1 MRRKLG
7 RRFTWLWSAYAV
19 STLGTYFAFNAF
31 SLILIRVLHAG
42 PAEVAALSASGAA
55 VGALVAV
62 PLGPWVEFR
71 RKRPVMIAMD
81 LVRCGA
87 LLTIP
92 VAYGFGV
99 LSFAQ
104 MLGVSIAVGAADIT
118 FTAASGAFLKSV
130 VAREDLLIANGR
142 FESAQWSA
150 IVLGPPLGG
159 AAFALLG
166 PVTTVVVDAASY
178 LFSALGIR
186 AIGGREASSARER
199 SAGLRAADLLAGW
212 RHILGSQALRPLFFN
227 GAAVNALIMA
237 GEPLFSVLM
246 LGKLGFPPWEFGLA
260 FAVPCLGG
268 LVGSRLA
275 PRMVARYGR
284 ATVLRTSGSLRAV
297 WPIGLAFMQRGVP
310 GLLLV
315 IVVQLGLITTISV
328 YNPVMATH
336 RLEQAGPDNVVRV
349 LSAWSVTTK
358 STIAAATAL
367 WGLIATVT
375 SPRFGLGLAGALL
388 LATPLLLPRGERFGQ
403 LAAAAVTDSGG

>member
-388 LATPLLLPRGERFGQ
+388 LATPLLLPRGERFGL